1 MGGAA
6 RLTPDRAVL
15 GKCNDR
21 CNSQNLPSETLS
33 RRIAALERELAALRR
48 QQDERLFAAIVA
60 VIGIGINFN
69 ARELWRHQRARA
81 TLEAAFVDLHI
92 TSARTLGKHLQRL
105 VQVDLHGRRLVR
117 LGADYRGAIWQLEK
131 AESGAALSG
140 PPLP

>member
-6 RLTPDRAVL
+6 RLTPDRAVV
-15 GKCNDR
+15 GNQ
-21 CNSQNLPSETLS
+21 NHGSNFQNLHGEALS
-33 RRIAALERELAALRR
+33 QRIAALEQELRTLRR

-69 ARELWRHQRARA
+69 ARELWRHQRVRPA
-81 TLEAAFVDLHI
+81 LEAAFVELHI

-105 VQVDLHGRRLVR
+105 VQVDLHGWRLVR
-117 LGADYRGAIWQLEK
+117 LGADYLGAIWQLEK